1 MKRETNMKNKKN
13 LSKMWFYREKKTVI
27 EKRNWLENLNLQKY
41 KILWKKIINR
51 IKIII
56 FILDS

>member
-41 KILWKKIINR
+41 KILWKKLSIEL
-51 IKIII
+51 K
-56 FILDS
+56 S